1 MNPICPYCRTEVGSS
16 AEERMDCPGCGTPH
30 HPDCFKE
37 NGGCTVFGCSSAP
50 LDEPKINVSATDLSG
65 NVIQRQIPA
74 TSPVVLGPGYISLS
88 IPRNEPPVVQPAPPA
103 APPPPPPPLPAGAA
117 PPPPMPHSQP
127 VPARTDHVSYYP
139 VDRPKSRVAFV
150 LLGIFLGIF
159 GVHNFYAGY
168 VQKGVIQLLV
178 TLLTFFYGAIVS
190 WVWAIVE
197 ICMISKDRDG
207 VQFV

>member
-1 MNPICPYCRTEVGSS
+1 MNPICPYCREEVGPSP
-16 AEERMDCPGCGTPH
+16 EERLDCPGCGTPH

-50 LDEPKINVSATDLSG
+50 VDEPKTNVSATDLAG
-65 NVIQRQIPA
+65 NVIRREVPA
-74 TSPVVLGPGYISLS
+74 APPLTLGPGYISLS
-88 IPRNEPPVVQPAPPA
+88 IPRNEPAVAPLPPS
-103 APPPPPPPLPAGAA
+103 APPPPPPPTLTTAA
-117 PPPPMPHSQP
+117 PPPPLRQAQP
-127 VPARTDHVSYYP
+127 VASRTDLVNYYP
-139 VDRPKSRVAFV
+139 TDRPKSRVAFV
-150 LLGIFLGIF
+150 LFGIFLGIF

-168 VQKGVIQLLV
+168 VQKGVIQLL
-178 TLLTFFYGAIVS
+178 LTILTCFYGAIVS